1 MKHFQTTPVPVRSMS
16 NSGLTVNVSSCEAA
30 IDDLD
35 TWPKRTAK
43 WRLAYQRCY
52 EAIEDRVPV
61 AEARK
66 TFEAAAREAG
76 VLRTGR

>member
-1 MKHFQTTPVPVRSMS
+1 MFQTTPVSVRSMS
-16 NSGLTVNVSSCEAA
+16 NSGLTVNVKSCEAA
-30 IDDLD
+30 IDEMD

-61 AEARK
+61 ADARK
-66 TFEAAAREAG
+66 AFEAAAKEAG
-76 VLRTGR
+76 VLRNHP